1 MVAGGCEVGV
11 RRAAGRLVASLL
23 VSRTRLGV
31 FEREC
36 LIFRVLFEEIL
47 VILFARLT

>member
-1 MVAGGCEVGV
+1 MVGGCEVGA

-23 VSRTRLGV
+23 VPRTRLGV
-31 FEREC
+31 FEGEC
-36 LIFRVLFEEIL
+36 LIFRVLFEQIH